1 MTPANEWKEMKEVG
15 GSTHFDAEVAF
26 VDVVSEE
33 EVASDGGMTA
43 DLEQC
48 HEIILRYGN

>member
-1 MTPANEWKEMKEVG
+1 MKGVG

-26 VDVVSEE
+26 ADVVSEE
-33 EVASDGGMTA
+33 EVASDGGMTT

-48 HEIILRYGN
+48 HEIILGYEN